1 MYPIYQEKVLK
12 TNFKEKITFGTEKY
26 DFTPK
31 DLSKNPPALPSDAE
45 RHKQPPVYGH

>member
-12 TNFKEKITFGTEKY
+12 TYFKEKITFGTENY

-31 DLSKNPPALPSDAE
+31 NSSRSPHALLSDAE
-45 RHKQPPVYGH
+45 RHTLPPGYDH